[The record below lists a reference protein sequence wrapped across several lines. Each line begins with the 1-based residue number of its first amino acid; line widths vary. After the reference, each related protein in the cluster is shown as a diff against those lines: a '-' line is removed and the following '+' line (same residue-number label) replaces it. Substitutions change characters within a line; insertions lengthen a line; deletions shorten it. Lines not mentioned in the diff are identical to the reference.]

1 MKNIVVDFLIG
12 IKIDR
17 IWFYLTKYIPFY
29 FKLRRYEL
37 QSSQKI
43 NFVPQGAY
51 SLELL
56 GDLKKFKIHNTSHL
70 KSDTVIECT
79 GGVEIGKYFHTG
91 RGLTIFS
98 ANHNWKEA
106 SKIPYDETIVCKK
119 VIIEDFVWI
128 GANALLLP
136 GTKIREG
143 AIIAGGSVVNK
154 EVGRCEIWGGN
165 PARMIGK
172 RDVTIFDKLK
182 KNKAF
187 H

>member
-91 RGLTIFS
+91 KGLTIFS
-98 ANHNWKEA
+98 TNHNFE
-106 SKIPYDETIVCKK
+106 SNVSIPYDNKNIAKK
-119 VIIEDFVWI
+119 VVIKDFVWI
-128 GANALLLP
+128 GANVTIVP
-136 GTKIREG
+136 GVTIEEG
-143 AIIAGGSVVNK
+143 AIVGAGAVVTRD
-154 EVGRCEIWGGN
+154 VPACAIVGGN
-165 PARMIGK
+165 PAEIIKYRNK
-172 RDVTIFDKLK
+172 ELFYELK
-182 KNKAF
+182 EQEKF
-187 H
+187 F